1 MANFS
6 GTRVRI
12 ARRTCWITL
21 ALPFVLFSSAYAG
34 GSTNVPLHNWTYFAN
49 QWDWTYDALIK
60 LALAGWVE
68 RPVLATKP
76 MGRME
81 VARLVAEAQKKRE
94 GKGGEGDE
102 LAWLLEDLK
111 EEFREELSIIEEE
124 ARGLKPRPR
133 IVEPVERVQ
142 VRSGYAE
149 NDIRLENS
157 QGELLREGLNSRFA
171 FSSRAQLGDFLSLY
185 GHPEFLLNEEESKG
199 RLVEGYLKLT
209 YYNVELEVG
218 RESVWWGP
226 GFHGA
231 MLFSNNAEPLDLVK
245 LSSAEPFPLPWF
257 LKSLGP
263 VKLTFFLAR
272 LEKDRDFPRAKL
284 AAWRINFTPS
294 PLIEVGVARVVEFG
308 GKGRPTV
315 KWQDI
320 PKILVESNDKPES
333 KFNTN
338 QIYSIDATLRLRDI
352 ARYVP
357 IARDLEV
364 YGELGVDDTCC
375 EDVFWPL
382 KPAFLV
388 GMYTPNLFQRP
399 NMDFRVEYTLTTS
412 YSFTHGIYSTGYSYK
427 GNPIAHFIGT
437 KGDDLYMRF
446 TRRLDKNWLLG
457 MEADNATVGSTQA
470 DQAFGTKEKR
480 RFAGIDISYRYSRSW
495 SFFAAYRL
503 QRTENIGFVSG
514 KDDTNNVLTL
524 GVTHSFR

>member
-1 MANFS
+1 MREAK
-6 GTRVRI
+6 RV
-12 ARRTCWITL
+12 CWITL
-21 ALPFVLFSSAYAG
+21 TLLFVLLCEAYAG

-49 QWDWTYDALIK
+49 QWDWSYEAIK
-60 LALAGWVE
+60 KIASAGLVE
-68 RPVLATKP
+68 GAVLNTKP
-76 MGRME
+76 MSRME
-81 VARLVAEAQKKRE
+81 MARIVARAMDRFQGDVTWAYKDQKDLEATVRDLIE
-94 GKGGEGDE
+94 EFEPE
-102 LAWLLEDLK
+102 LASL
-111 EEFREELSIIEEE
+111 
-124 ARGLKPRPR
+124 G
-133 IVEPVERVQ
+133 VEPVLKKVKPPPFFFLKPVDKIEARF
-142 VRSGYAE
+142 GYSE
-149 NDIRLENS
+149 GDFRRENS

-294 PLIEVGVARVVEFG
+294 PLIEVGVARVVQFG

-352 ARYVP
+352 GRYVP

-412 YSFTHGIYSTGYSYK
+412 NSFTHGIYSTGYSYK

-446 TRRLDKNWLLG
+446 TRRLDNNWLLG
-457 MEADNATVGSTQA
+457 LEADNATVGSTQVG
-470 DQAFGTKEKR
+470 QAFGTKEKR
-480 RFAGIDISYRYSRSW
+480 KFAGIDISYRYSKPW